1 MLIFSP
7 ASAIIHGEKVPWEE
21 LSDSDSDSTI
31 SENDPALEEA
41 ANGPLQATS
50 ELQQLMSEVVEVITC
65 LLRLSMAIRNPT
77 PHDQFME
84 SGQINTSYF
93 EPFDI
98 GHIQAKFPNTEGYL
112 INRLGKAI
120 SRRRQYL
127 KYRDEHHKKLAQG
140 IEDVIGTEFAPTKA
154 APTEINPESTVA
166 SSIPLAMKVPTT
178 HIELDEDVYSEDGLS
193 QTSYATSV
201 NESTNNRLPPIPKEA
216 QEGKPFEC
224 PLCFMI
230 ISIRNSHSWKYV
242 CNLSPS
248 IRIRS

>member
-1 MLIFSP
+1 M
-7 ASAIIHGEKVPWEE
+7 
-21 LSDSDSDSTI
+21 SD
-31 SENDPALEEA
+31 
-41 ANGPLQATS
+41 
-50 ELQQLMSEVVEVITC
+50 VVEVITC
-65 LLRLSMAIRNPT
+65 LLRLSMAIRNPA

-93 EPFDI
+93 ESFDI
-98 GHIQAKFPNTEGYL
+98 GHVLAKFPGAERYL

-140 IEDVIGTEFAPTKA
+140 IEDVIEAPKPVSEPIRTEFAPTKA

-166 SSIPLAMKVPTT
+166 SSIPLVMKAPTAY
-178 HIELDEDVYSEDGLS
+178 IDLDEDVYSEDGLS
-193 QTSYATSV
+193 QTSYATSA
-201 NESTNNRLPPIPKEA
+201 NESTNNRPPPIPKEA

-242 CNLSPS
+242 CNHSPN